1 MTVDLFTATDNV
13 IAKLGASP
21 RSILTTML
29 SALSADSF
37 NSNDLTPIQTA
48 AQTPARHALSRGQTI
63 ILAVED
69 DIPSRR
75 AVTLALKNCR
85 PRVDHCVVASLA
97 AF

>member
-1 MTVDLFTATDNV
+1 MTVDLFTATDNG

-21 RSILTTML
+21 RSILTIIL

-37 NSNDLTPIQTA
+37 NSDDVNLIPLTPIQTA

-69 DIPSRR
+69 DIPSHR
-75 AVTLALKNCR
+75 AVSLALKNCR
-85 PRVDHCVVASLA
+85 PRE
-97 AF
+97 